1 MRSIDVKMKGSCIVS
16 RNILLIIQVNGIT
29 ANNIEAIIA
38 TFLPYLYSVI
48 LYNRKVSNTAKTP
61 IITRGTK
68 YNCSTGFF
76 SPNVSTLGK
85 PIMLKMPARKI
96 WPK

>member
-68 YNCSTGFF
+68 YNCSTGFS
-76 SPNVSTLGK
+76 SPSVSRLGK
-85 PIMLKMPARKI
+85 PTKLKMPARKI